1 MAEIRA
7 NLVSDVNAPA
17 EARSLVAEVTSGLP
31 VVFQDEAGLLVS
43 ELVSHS
49 VLNHEPMADGTI
61 ALHVAIDHDML
72 RVEVADHAERL
83 APATAHGGGGR
94 FGLDLVDA
102 VATDWGSEHRDRL
115 GIVWFE
121 LRVPTETNGHR

>member
-1 MAEIRA
+1 VAEIRA

-17 EARSLVAEVTSGLP
+17 EARSLVAEVTSGMP
-31 VVFQDEAGLLVS
+31 AAFQEEAGLLVS

-61 ALHVAIDHDML
+61 GLHVAIDHDML

-83 APATAHGGGGR
+83 ARPSAHTAGGR
-94 FGLDLVDA
+94 FGLDLVDS
-102 VATDWGSEHRDRL
+102 VATDWGTEHRDGL

-121 LRVPTETNGHR
+121 LRVPTESNGHR